1 MLIRKIRIKNNYI
14 FIDICGQS
22 QNRTAD
28 PLFFSQVVT
37 YNIYMKRIYTFG
49 HEQVE
54 RNITVGDIISNKDN
68 SVKMTQVTAANQEEA
83 EIIANQDID
92 MIITGSDWY
101 KDVRKGA
108 PNTFITAALFAG
120 RFITNEEI
128 LRGAFDVMMAGADSV
143 LTPRSFDIVEMLA
156 KEGMQVQGHVG
167 MVPSMATKYGGIRTV
182 GKTADEAMSILKD
195 MKRLEDAG
203 AFAAEVE
210 CVAEDALIE
219 IKKYTSLVIN
229 SLGSGS
235 GGDVMFLFF
244 EDICGE
250 TTGIKM
256 PRHAKSWGNGI
267 EIKEKLNTE
276 RAKAVKGFKDDVD
289 SGSYPSS
296 EHTVEMLP
304 GEKDNLLE
312 QLDSL

>member
-1 MLIRKIRIKNNYI
+1 
-14 FIDICGQS
+14 
-22 QNRTAD
+22 
-28 PLFFSQVVT
+28 
-37 YNIYMKRIYTFG
+37 MKKIYTFG

-54 RNITVGDIISNKDN
+54 RNITVGDIISNKN
-68 SVKMTQVTAANQEEA
+68 NNIKMTQVTAANREEA
-83 EIIANQDID
+83 SIIAEQNID

-101 KDVRKGA
+101 EDVRKGA

-128 LRGAFDVMMAGADSV
+128 LRGAFDVMMKGADSV
-143 LTPRSFDIVEMLA
+143 LTPRSLDVVEMLA

-182 GKTADEAMSILKD
+182 GKTAEEALSILKD

-203 AFAAEVE
+203 AFGAEVE

-229 SLGSGS
+229 SLGSGT

-250 TTGIKM
+250 TSGIKM
-256 PRHAKSWGNGI
+256 PRHAKSWGNGQ
-267 EIKEKLNTE
+267 EIKNKLSKE
-276 RAKAVKGFKDDVD
+276 RSKAIKGFKDDVSAGKFPNSD
-289 SGSYPSS
+289 
-296 EHTVEMLP
+296 HTVEMLP
-304 GEKDNLLE
+304 GEKDVLLE
-312 QLDSL
+312 RLDSF

>member
-1 MLIRKIRIKNNYI
+1 M
-14 FIDICGQS
+14 S
-22 QNRTAD
+22 T
-28 PLFFSQVVT
+28 PLFFKHWLT
-37 YNIYMKRIYTFG
+37 YNVYMKRIYTFG

-54 RNITVGDIISNKDN
+54 RNITVGDMLKNKQKN
-68 SVKMTQVTAANQEEA
+68 IKMTQVTAGNAEEA

-101 KDVRKGA
+101 EDVRRGA

-128 LRGAFDVMMAGADSV
+128 LRGAFEVMMKGADSV
-143 LTPRSFDIVEMLA
+143 LTPRSFDVVEMLA

-182 GKTADEAMSILKD
+182 GKTADEALNVLKD
-195 MKRLEDAG
+195 MKRLENAG
-203 AFAAEVE
+203 AFGAEVE

-219 IKKYTSLVIN
+219 LKKHTSLVLN
-229 SLGSGS
+229 SLGSGT

-250 TTGIKM
+250 TNGIKM
-256 PRHAKSWGNGI
+256 PRHAKSWGNGKS
-267 EIKEKLNTE
+267 IKEELNKE
-276 RAKAVKGFKDDVD
+276 RAKAIKGFKTEVENMTYPD
-289 SGSYPSS
+289 SD
-296 EHTVEMLP
+296 HVVEMLP
-304 GEKDNLLE
+304 GEKDILIE
-312 QLDSL
+312 KLDAQ

>member
-1 MLIRKIRIKNNYI
+1 
-14 FIDICGQS
+14 
-22 QNRTAD
+22 
-28 PLFFSQVVT
+28 
-37 YNIYMKRIYTFG
+37 MKRIYTFG

-54 RNITVGDIISNKDN
+54 RNITVGDILENKKN
-68 SVKMTQVTAANQEEA
+68 NKKMTQVTAANQEEA
-83 EIIANQDID
+83 EIIADQNID

-101 KDVRKGA
+101 QDVRNGA
-108 PNTFITAALFAG
+108 PKTFITAALFAG

-143 LTPRSFDIVEMLA
+143 LTPRSFHVVEMLA

-182 GKTADEAMSILKD
+182 GKTADEAIEILKD

-203 AFAAEVE
+203 AFGVEVE
-210 CVAEDALIE
+210 CVAEDALNE
-219 IKKYTSLVIN
+219 IKKHTALVIN

-250 TTGIKM
+250 TSGIKM
-256 PRHAKSWGNGI
+256 PRHAKSWGNGND
-267 EIKEKLNTE
+267 IKLKLNEE
-276 RAKAVKGFKDDVD
+276 RSKAIKGFKDDVN
-289 SGSYPSS
+289 SGSYPNSD
-296 EHTVEMLP
+296 HTVEMLP
-304 GEKDNLLE
+304 GEKENLLE
-312 QLDSL
+312 KLDSM

>member
-1 MLIRKIRIKNNYI
+1 
-14 FIDICGQS
+14 
-22 QNRTAD
+22 
-28 PLFFSQVVT
+28 
-37 YNIYMKRIYTFG
+37 MKRIYTFG

-54 RNITVGDIISNKDN
+54 RNITVGDIISNKKN
-68 SVKMTQVTAANQEEA
+68 NIKMTQVTAANHEEA
-83 EIIANQDID
+83 SIVAEQNID

-101 KDVRKGA
+101 EDVRKGA

-128 LRGAFDVMMAGADSV
+128 LRGAFDVMMKGADSV
-143 LTPRSFDIVEMLA
+143 LTPRSFDVVEMLA

-182 GKTADEAMSILKD
+182 GKTAEEALSILKD

-203 AFAAEVE
+203 AFGAEVE

-219 IKKYTSLVIN
+219 IKKHTSLVIN

-250 TTGIKM
+250 TSGIKM
-256 PRHAKSWGNGI
+256 PRHAKSWGNGQ
-267 EIKEKLNTE
+267 EIKNKLSKE
-276 RAKAVKGFKDDVD
+276 RSKAIKGFKDDVSAGKFPNSD
-289 SGSYPSS
+289 
-296 EHTVEMLP
+296 HTVEMLP
-304 GEKDNLLE
+304 GEKDVLLE
-312 QLDSL
+312 RLDSF

>member
-1 MLIRKIRIKNNYI
+1 
-14 FIDICGQS
+14 
-22 QNRTAD
+22 
-28 PLFFSQVVT
+28 
-37 YNIYMKRIYTFG
+37 MKRIYTFG

-54 RNITVGDIISNKDN
+54 RNITVGDIISNKN
-68 SVKMTQVTAANQEEA
+68 NNIKMTQVTSANQEEA
-83 EIIANQDID
+83 SIVAEQNID

-101 KDVRKGA
+101 EDVRKGA

-128 LRGAFDVMMAGADSV
+128 LRGAFDVMMKGADSV
-143 LTPRSFDIVEMLA
+143 LTPRSFDVVEMLA

-182 GKTADEAMSILKD
+182 GKTAEEALSILKD

-203 AFAAEVE
+203 AFGAEVE
-210 CVAEDALIE
+210 CVAEDALNE
-219 IKKYTSLVIN
+219 IKKHTSLVIN

-250 TTGIKM
+250 TSGIKM
-256 PRHAKSWGNGI
+256 PRHAKSWGNGQ
-267 EIKEKLNTE
+267 EIKNKLSKE
-276 RAKAVKGFKDDVD
+276 RSKAIKGFKDDVS
-289 SGSYPSS
+289 SGKFPNSD
-296 EHTVEMLP
+296 HTVEMLP
-304 GEKDNLLE
+304 GEKDVLLE
-312 QLDSL
+312 RLDSF

>member
-1 MLIRKIRIKNNYI
+1 
-14 FIDICGQS
+14 
-22 QNRTAD
+22 
-28 PLFFSQVVT
+28 
-37 YNIYMKRIYTFG
+37 MKRIYTFG

-54 RNITVGDIISNKDN
+54 RNITVGDMLKNKQKN
-68 SVKMTQVTAANQEEA
+68 IKMTQVTAGNAEEA

-101 KDVRKGA
+101 EDVRSGA

-128 LRGAFDVMMAGADSV
+128 LRGAFEVMMKGADSV
-143 LTPRSFDIVEMLA
+143 LTPRSFDVVEMLA

-182 GKTADEAMSILKD
+182 GKTADEALNVLKD
-195 MKRLEDAG
+195 MKRLENAG
-203 AFAAEVE
+203 AFGAEVE

-219 IKKYTSLVIN
+219 LKKHTSLVLN
-229 SLGSGS
+229 SLGSGT

-250 TTGIKM
+250 TNGIKM
-256 PRHAKSWGNGI
+256 PRHAKSWGNGKS
-267 EIKEKLNTE
+267 IKEELNKE
-276 RAKAVKGFKDDVD
+276 RAKAIKGFKTEVENMTYPD
-289 SGSYPSS
+289 SD
-296 EHTVEMLP
+296 HVVEMLP
-304 GEKDNLLE
+304 GEKDILVE
-312 QLDSL
+312 KLDSL

>member
-1 MLIRKIRIKNNYI
+1 
-14 FIDICGQS
+14 
-22 QNRTAD
+22 
-28 PLFFSQVVT
+28 
-37 YNIYMKRIYTFG
+37 MKRIYTFG

-54 RNITVGDIISNKDN
+54 RNITVADIISNKKN
-68 SVKMTQVTAANQEEA
+68 NINMTQVTAANQEEA
-83 EIIANQDID
+83 SIVAEQNID

-101 KDVRKGA
+101 EDVRKGA

-128 LRGAFDVMMAGADSV
+128 LRGAFDVMMKGADSV
-143 LTPRSFDIVEMLA
+143 LTPRSFDVVEMLA

-182 GKTADEAMSILKD
+182 GKTAEEALSILKD

-203 AFAAEVE
+203 AFGAEVE

-219 IKKYTSLVIN
+219 IKKHTSLVIN

-250 TTGIKM
+250 TSGIKM
-256 PRHAKSWGNGI
+256 PRHAKSWGNGQ
-267 EIKEKLNTE
+267 EIKNKLSKE
-276 RAKAVKGFKDDVD
+276 RSKAIKGFKDDVS
-289 SGSYPSS
+289 SGKFPNSD
-296 EHTVEMLP
+296 HTVEMLP
-304 GEKDNLLE
+304 GEKDVLLE
-312 QLDSL
+312 RLDSF

>member
-1 MLIRKIRIKNNYI
+1 
-14 FIDICGQS
+14 
-22 QNRTAD
+22 
-28 PLFFSQVVT
+28 
-37 YNIYMKRIYTFG
+37 MKRIYTFG

-54 RNITVGDIISNKDN
+54 RNITVGDIIKNKQN
-68 SVKMTQVTAANQEEA
+68 NIKMTQVTAGNKEEA
-83 EIIANQDID
+83 EIIANENID

-101 KDVRKGA
+101 QDVRDGA

-128 LRGAFDVMMAGADSV
+128 LRGAFDVMMKGADSV
-143 LTPRSFDIVEMLA
+143 LTPRSFEVVEMLA

-167 MVPSMATKYGGIRTV
+167 MVPSMATKYGGIRTI
-182 GKTADEAMSILKD
+182 GKTAEEAMSVLKD

-203 AFAAEVE
+203 AFGAEVE

-219 IKKYTSLVIN
+219 LRKHTSLVLN

-235 GGDVMFLFF
+235 GGDVIFLFF

-256 PRHAKSWGNGI
+256 PRHAKSWGNASA
-267 EIKEKLNTE
+267 IKEKLNIE
-276 RAKAVKGFKDDVD
+276 RSNAVKAFKNEVE
-289 SGSYPSS
+289 SSTYPDKD
-296 EHTVEMLP
+296 HIVEMLP
-304 GEKDNLLE
+304 GEKEILLE
-312 QLDSL
+312 KLDSL

>member
-1 MLIRKIRIKNNYI
+1 
-14 FIDICGQS
+14 
-22 QNRTAD
+22 
-28 PLFFSQVVT
+28 
-37 YNIYMKRIYTFG
+37 MKKIYTFG

-54 RNITVGDIISNKDN
+54 RNITVGDMLSNKKN
-68 SVKMTQVTAANQEEA
+68 NIKMTQVTASNQEEA
-83 EIIANQDID
+83 EIVASQNID

-101 KDVRKGA
+101 ADVRKGA

-128 LRGAFDVMMAGADSV
+128 LRGAFDVVIAGADSV
-143 LTPRSFDIVEMLA
+143 LTPRSYEVVEMLA
-156 KEGMQVQGHVG
+156 NEGMQVQGHIG
-167 MVPSMATKYGGIRTV
+167 MVPSMSTKYGGIRTV
-182 GKTADEAMSILKD
+182 GKTADEAMEILKD

-203 AFAAEVE
+203 AFGAEVE

-219 IKKYTSLVIN
+219 LRKHTSLVLN

-256 PRHAKSWGNGI
+256 PRHAKSWGNGNA
-267 EIKEKLNTE
+267 IKNKLNEE
-276 RAKAVKGFKDDVD
+276 RAKAIQGFKTEVD
-289 SGSYPSS
+289 NNTYPDKD
-296 EHTVEMLP
+296 HTIDMLP
-304 GEKDNLLE
+304 GEKAHLLE
-312 QLDSL
+312 KLDAL

>member
-1 MLIRKIRIKNNYI
+1 
-14 FIDICGQS
+14 
-22 QNRTAD
+22 
-28 PLFFSQVVT
+28 
-37 YNIYMKRIYTFG
+37 MKKIYTFG
-49 HEQVE
+49 HEQVQ
-54 RNITVGDIISNKDN
+54 RNITVGDIIKNKEN
-68 SVKMTQVTAANQEEA
+68 NVKMTQVTAANREEA
-83 EIIANQDID
+83 EILADQNID

-101 KDVRKGA
+101 QDVRKGA

-143 LTPRSFDIVEMLA
+143 LTPRSFDVVEMLA

-182 GKTADEAMSILKD
+182 GKTSDEAIEILKD

-203 AFAAEVE
+203 AFGAEVE
-210 CVAEDALIE
+210 CVAEDALNV
-219 IKKYTSLVIN
+219 IKKHTSLVLN

-250 TTGIKM
+250 TAGIKM
-256 PRHAKSWGNGI
+256 PRHAKSWGDAQK
-267 EIKEKLNTE
+267 IKDKLNEE
-276 RAKAVKGFKDDVD
+276 RSNAIKGFKDDVE
-289 SGSYPSS
+289 SG
-296 EHTVEMLP
+296 
-304 GEKDNLLE
+304 NF
-312 QLDSL
+312 QIAIIQ

>member
-1 MLIRKIRIKNNYI
+1 M
-14 FIDICGQS
+14 S
-22 QNRTAD
+22 TT
-28 PLFFSQVVT
+28 LFFRHWLT
-37 YNIYMKRIYTFG
+37 YNVYMKRIYTFG

-54 RNITVGDIISNKDN
+54 RNITVGDMLKNKQKN
-68 SVKMTQVTAANQEEA
+68 IKMTQVTAGNAEEA

-101 KDVRKGA
+101 EDVRRGA

-128 LRGAFDVMMAGADSV
+128 LRGAFEVMMKGADSV
-143 LTPRSFDIVEMLA
+143 LTPRSFDVVEMLA

-182 GKTADEAMSILKD
+182 GKTADEALNVLKD
-195 MKRLEDAG
+195 MKRLENAG
-203 AFAAEVE
+203 AFGAEVE

-219 IKKYTSLVIN
+219 LKKHTSLVLN
-229 SLGSGS
+229 SLGSGT

-250 TTGIKM
+250 TNGIKM
-256 PRHAKSWGNGI
+256 PRHAKSWGNGKS
-267 EIKEKLNTE
+267 IKEELNKE
-276 RAKAVKGFKDDVD
+276 RAKAIKGFKTEVENMTYPD
-289 SGSYPSS
+289 SD
-296 EHTVEMLP
+296 HVVEMLP
-304 GEKDNLLE
+304 GEKDILLE
-312 QLDSL
+312 KLDSL